1 MSETD
6 DGARGFTIIRTL
18 DSTPERVYRA
28 WTEPDELGWFFSGN
42 GRVDEPIE
50 VDARVGGAWRQR
62 MNVDETTSYLTGGV
76 YRELV
81 PGERIVFDWGAVGGW
96 PELPPDAAHRDQVD
110 VPRVTVEFTS
120 TGDGRTELR
129 LHQELPQHL
138 TDEQAAYWNG
148 IDCHSGWSQTI
159 DRLPSAL

>member
-6 DGARGFTIIRTL
+6 DGAHGFTITRTL

-28 WTEPDELGWFFSGN
+28 WTEPDKLGWFFSGN
-42 GRVDEPIE
+42 GQVDEPIE

-96 PELPPDAAHRDQVD
+96 PELPPDAAHRA
-110 VPRVTVEFTS
+110 RS
-120 TGDGRTELR
+120 TCR
-129 LHQELPQHL
+129 
-138 TDEQAAYWNG
+138 A
-148 IDCHSGWSQTI
+148 
-159 DRLPSAL
+159 